1 MVYKKRTVE
10 RKMFYGAEAKT
21 FKYAYDLRQ
30 NMTKAELVLWEKLRK
45 NQLNGFRFKPQHP
58 IKWYIADFY
67 CHKAKLVIEVDG
79 EIHNTIKNK
88 EYDKNRMYELEQV
101 GLTIIRFTNQEVL
114 NDIDT
119 VLAKISS
126 YLPTTPA

>member
-1 MVYKKRTVE
+1 M
-10 RKMFYGAEAKT
+10 
-21 FKYAYDLRQ
+21 
-30 NMTKAELVLWEKLRK
+30 LWEKLRK

-58 IKWYIADFY
+58 IKWFIADFY

-79 EIHNTIKNK
+79 GIHNTIQNK

-126 YLPTTPA
+126 YLPSTLE